1 MSVHTQYEEIVEH
14 YRRQEAN
21 RRKRFLLKVLL
32 SIMCVI
38 SIGVSIWALVHMNEF
53 IKTVSTTVIGDM
65 ELDHNQSV
73 DDAQWWSFGP
83 RLEKFWR
90 ALLLVSLILTIIT
103 AVLACIG
110 VFFDQYY
117 LLVVFVAIHLIESIL
132 ALGSQYLRLPG
143 HVAWITFFLAGAIG
157 HIYLHYLRQ
166 DLIDD
171 FIARVFEAKQKR
183 RLAQENDEMYQD
195 NLSNILTKPLLQRTQ
210 SPRTGRVG

>member
-1 MSVHTQYEEIVEH
+1 
-14 YRRQEAN
+14 
-21 RRKRFLLKVLL
+21 
-32 SIMCVI
+32 MCVL
-38 SIGVSIWALVHMNEF
+38 SIGVSIWALVHMNDF
-53 IKTVSTTVIGDM
+53 IKTVSTTLIGDL

-103 AVLACIG
+103 AVVSAIG

-117 LLVVFVAIHLIESIL
+117 LLVVFVAIHFIESVL

-143 HVAWITFFLAGAIG
+143 HVAWVTFFLAAALG
-157 HIYLHYLRQ
+157 HIHLHYLRQ

-171 FIARVFEAKQKR
+171 FIARVFEAKQR
-183 RLAQENDEMYQD
+183 RKLAEDNEELYQQD
-195 NLSNILTKPLLQRTQ
+195 NLSNILTRPLLQRHHHQHQQQQQ
-210 SPRTGRVG
+210 SPRTGRRTG